1 MFHEVIQVIPQDD
14 FTVYVYFVD
23 GSIKLF
29 NMKPFIG
36 EGVFR
41 KISSSEVFRST
52 CTVMNHTLAWDVAGG
67 FNKYKCIDMDPVVV
81 YESGVSV
88 KDPLV

>member
-1 MFHEVIQVIPQDD
+1 MFHEVIQVIPQND

-23 GSIKLF
+23 DSIKLF
-29 NMKPFIG
+29 DMKPFIG
-36 EGVFR
+36 KGVFR
-41 KISSSEVFRST
+41 KISRSEVFRST

-67 FNKYKCIDMDPVVV
+67 FNTYKCIDMDPVVV